1 MATRCTKSFT
11 SRRRT
16 TADSSSSF
24 FRPTQAPLPRSVG
37 WATHPLW
44 VRLRAPKVKNME
56 KENLQDLNGIG
67 GASGKKALSAPQ
79 TLVDVYVYSAAFPS
93 NFWNTLHEL
102 TELYEKRELNESD
115 MLRLKLL
122 AVLLTEQLLGQLSVD
137 SPKVIG
143 LMQEYDNL
151 KGE

>member
-1 MATRCTKSFT
+1 VDIDENM
-11 SRRRT
+11 
-16 TADSSSSF
+16 TA
-24 FRPTQAPLPRSVG
+24 QQ
-37 WATHPLW
+37 
-44 VRLRAPKVKNME
+44 E
-56 KENLQDLNGIG
+56 KEKSNTG

-143 LMQEYDNL
+143 LMREYDNL
-151 KGE
+151 KGGQDE